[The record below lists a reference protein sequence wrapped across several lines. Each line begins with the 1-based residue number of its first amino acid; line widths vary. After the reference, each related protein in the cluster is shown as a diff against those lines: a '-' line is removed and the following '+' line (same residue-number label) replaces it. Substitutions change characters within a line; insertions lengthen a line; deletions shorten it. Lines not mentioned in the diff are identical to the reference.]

1 MRFLSWRRNPKGLT
15 MTVNRSALKRH
26 AITIEGTGDDL
37 VLFAH
42 GYGCDQTVWQRVRP
56 AISALTT
63 TVAFD
68 ITGAGLSDLSH
79 FQPHGRHSSLEGYAC
94 DLIEVCEALDTRS
107 ITLVGHS
114 VSAIIG
120 VIAAVK
126 KPDLFDSL
134 VLVAPSACYL
144 NLRDYQGGLDE
155 QQLAGL
161 MELMGSNFS
170 NWADVVTPIIMGNP
184 DRPAL
189 ATELS
194 HSFCRWNEAAA
205 KHFAYLTFMSDCRS
219 YLPLVKPDCLII
231 ECIDDAIAPRS
242 AVAHLHGALPRS
254 AAVKLQAQGHCP
266 HVSAPQETAQAI
278 TRHLRSRGKLKLNA
292 A

>member
-1 MRFLSWRRNPKGLT
+1 
-15 MTVNRSALKRH
+15 MTVNKSALQRH

-56 AISALTT
+56 AISALTK

-79 FQPHGRHSSLEGYAC
+79 FQPNGRHSRLEGYAC
-94 DLIEVCEALDTRS
+94 DLIEVCEALDKRS
-107 ITLVGHS
+107 ITFVGHS
-114 VSAIIG
+114 VSAMIG
-120 VIAAVK
+120 VIAVVK

-144 NLRDYQGGLDE
+144 NLGDYQGGFDE

-205 KHFAYLTFMSDCRS
+205 KHFANLTFMSDCRS
-219 YLPLVKPDCLII
+219 YLPSVRPDCLII
-231 ECIDDAIAPRS
+231 ECSNDTIASRS
-242 AVAHLHGALPRS
+242 AVAHLQGALANS
-254 AAVKLQAQGHCP
+254 AVQKLRAEGHCP
-266 HVSAPQETAQAI
+266 HVSAPEETIHAI
-278 TRHLRSRGKLKLNA
+278 TRYLRSRGRLKLNA

>member
-1 MRFLSWRRNPKGLT
+1 
-15 MTVNRSALKRH
+15 MTVNKSALQRH

-56 AISALTT
+56 AISALTK

-79 FQPHGRHSSLEGYAC
+79 FQPNGRHSRLEGYAC
-94 DLIEVCEALDTRS
+94 DLIEVCEALDKRS
-107 ITLVGHS
+107 ITFVGHS
-114 VSAIIG
+114 VSAMIG
-120 VIAAVK
+120 VIAVVK

-144 NLRDYQGGLDE
+144 NLGDYQGGFDE

-205 KHFAYLTFMSDCRS
+205 KHFANLTFMSDCRS
-219 YLPLVKPDCLII
+219 YLPSVRPDCLII
-231 ECIDDAIAPRS
+231 ECSNDTIAPRS
-242 AVAHLHGALPRS
+242 AVAHLQGALANS
-254 AAVKLQAQGHCP
+254 AVQKLRAEGHCP
-266 HVSAPQETAQAI
+266 HVSAPEETIHAI
-278 TRHLRSRGKLKLNA
+278 TRYLRSRGRLKLNA

>member
-1 MRFLSWRRNPKGLT
+1 
-15 MTVNRSALKRH
+15 MTVNKSALQRH

-56 AISALTT
+56 AISALTK

-79 FQPHGRHSSLEGYAC
+79 FQPNGRHSRLEGYAC
-94 DLIEVCEALDTRS
+94 DLIEVCEALDKRS
-107 ITLVGHS
+107 ITFVGHS
-114 VSAIIG
+114 VSAMIG
-120 VIAAVK
+120 VIAVVK

-134 VLVAPSACYL
+134 MLVAPSACYL
-144 NLRDYQGGLDE
+144 NLGDYQGGFDE

-184 DRPAL
+184 DRPDL
-189 ATELS
+189 AIELS
-194 HSFCRWNEAAA
+194 QSFCRWNEAAA

-219 YLPLVKPDCLII
+219 YLPSMRPDCLII
-231 ECIDDAIAPRS
+231 ECTDDTIAPRS
-242 AVAHLHGALPRS
+242 AVAHFHGALPS
-254 AAVKLQAQGHCP
+254 SLVVKLQARGHCP
-266 HVSAPQETAQAI
+266 HVSAPEETAHVI
-278 TRHLRSRGKLKLNA
+278 TRYLLSQGKLKLNA